1 MQTKQVAA
9 FPENFLWGA
18 SSASFQ
24 CEGAAH
30 EDGKGLSVM
39 DVRKIDPSIFNFDV
53 ASDHYH
59 RYKEDIALMKEM
71 GLKAYRFSIAWTRIF
86 PEGNGEVNQK
96 GVAFYNDLINE
107 LIRNDITPIVTIY
120 HFDYPQALVE
130 QYGGWLNRRSIDDY
144 VNYATFLFETYGDRV
159 KYWLTVNEQDHVV
172 HMPFRLGLSNEDRR
186 ETEKLGYLANH
197 NMCVAGAKAVAKC
210 HEIVK
215 GGMIGPATC
224 FTMMYPTTNSPADML
239 ACMDAMEIRNYYLLD
254 LNCRGEYNPVFRKY
268 LEDRDMMPEIMEGDM
283 EVMKA
288 NKPDLLAFNYYYSE
302 SISAFPLDGEHKIG
316 DIEFKLLL
324 SKEAGI
330 YQVVKNENLNATLWG
345 WEIDDIG
352 LQCSARLLWER
363 YHLPLLIT
371 ENGFGNKEEWPE
383 EGILQDDDRIDYL
396 KRHIHHVKEAMNL
409 GVKFIGFCAWSF
421 MDLISGHSGFSKRY
435 GFVYVNRDEHDLK
448 DLARRKK
455 KSFYWYK
462 DVIASNG
469 IDI

>member
-1 MQTKQVAA
+1 MQTRKIKE
-9 FPENFLWGA
+9 FPEGFLWGA
-18 SSASFQ
+18 SSAAFQ

-39 DVRKIDPSIFNFDV
+39 DVRKIDPSICNFDV

-86 PEGNGEVNQK
+86 PNGNGEVNQK
-96 GVAFYNDLINE
+96 GVDFYNDLINE
-107 LIRNDITPIVTIY
+107 IINAGITPIATIY
-120 HFDYPQALVE
+120 HFEYPQNLIE
-130 QYGGWLNRRSIDDY
+130 QYGGWLDRRSIDDY
-144 VNYATFLFETYGDRV
+144 VNYAEFLFRTYGDRV
-159 KYWLTVNEQDHVV
+159 KYWLTINEQDHVV
-172 HMPFRLGLSNEDRR
+172 HMPFRLGLTNDDRK
-186 ETEKLGYLANH
+186 EKEKLGYLANH
-197 NMCVAGAKAVAKC
+197 NMCVAAAKAIAKC

-215 GGMIGPATC
+215 DGKIGPATC
-224 FTMMYPTTNSPADML
+224 FTMMYPTTNDPADML
-239 ACMDAMEIRNYYLLD
+239 AWMDAMEIRNYYLLD
-254 LNCRGEYNPVFRKY
+254 LNCKGEYNTVFRKY
-268 LEDRDMMPEIMEGDM
+268 LEDRNMMPEIQEGDM
-283 EVMKA
+283 ELMKE
-288 NKPDLLAFNYYYSE
+288 NRPDILAFNYYYSE
-302 SISAFPLDGEHKIG
+302 SVSSFPLDEEHEIG
-316 DIEFKLLL
+316 DIEFKLLP

-330 YQVVKNENLNATLWG
+330 YQVVKNENLKATLWG

-363 YHLPLLIT
+363 YHLPMLIT

-383 EGILQDDDRIDYL
+383 EGILEDDDRIDYL
-396 KRHIHHVKEAMNL
+396 TRHIHAIKEAMNL
-409 GVKFIGFCAWSF
+409 GAEFIGFCCWSF

-462 DVIASNG
+462 DVIANNG
-469 IDI
+469 KDI